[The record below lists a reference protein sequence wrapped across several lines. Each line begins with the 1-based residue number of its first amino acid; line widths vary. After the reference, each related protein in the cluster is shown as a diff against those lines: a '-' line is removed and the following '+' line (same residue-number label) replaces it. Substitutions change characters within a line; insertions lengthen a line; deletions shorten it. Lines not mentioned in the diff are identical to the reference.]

1 MGNEKLKIAGVTFDS
16 RLFVGTGK
24 FSSGETLGQVIE
36 YSGTEMVTV
45 AMKRANPC
53 EESRDLF
60 CPTFKGRMY
69 VCYLIP
75 QV

>member
-45 AMKRANPC
+45 AMKRANLKKNPVTP
-53 EESRDLF
+53 F